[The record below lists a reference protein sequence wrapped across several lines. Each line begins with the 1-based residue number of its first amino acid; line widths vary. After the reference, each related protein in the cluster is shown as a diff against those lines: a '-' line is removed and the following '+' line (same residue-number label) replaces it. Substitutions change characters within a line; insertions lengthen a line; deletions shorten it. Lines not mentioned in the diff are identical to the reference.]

1 MNNQELRFGIGEALN
16 EIKDRF
22 LDIVSIENDKEDN
35 IEYTW
40 VPLYGPDTEM
50 QTEIPLYAE
59 EIIISKR
66 KVMVGKVVILSQK
79 SSMNDISRFSNFDL

>member
-40 VPLYGPDTEM
+40 VPLYE
-50 QTEIPLYAE
+50 
-59 EIIISKR
+59 S
-66 KVMVGKVVILSQK
+66 
-79 SSMNDISRFSNFDL
+79 

>member
-1 MNNQELRFGIGEALN
+1 M
-16 EIKDRF
+16 
-22 LDIVSIENDKEDN
+22 SIPG
-35 IEYTW
+35 Y
-40 VPLYGPDTEM
+40 LCMSPDTEM